1 MEENTNIGKIVLKIW
16 SKLCLVIQ
24 VLIIKSSNIHCYGW
38 FTVMIF
44 LGGQVRRAHT
54 PGWGSDNP
62 PNANKSPR
70 LAPGCTGWPRSQS
83 CSRSSAGCS
92 GQVRQVRPGC
102 PSGPASR
109 GTRPRAANPSHRPT
123 LGCPPEGPRW
133 GEPVKRKIRENIGCN
148 KWGGQILFTG
158 FFL

>member
-24 VLIIKSSNIHCYGW
+24 ILIIKSWNIHCYGW

-44 LGGQVRRAHT
+44 LRGQVRRAHT

-133 GEPVKRKIRENIGCN
+133 GEPVKRNIRENIGCN
-148 KWGGQILFTG
+148 KWGGQILFAG